1 MLAKK
6 LRLPVNTFPARVKI
20 LYRGR
25 LFTLKTSPN
34 HLSYNR
40 IGLIITKKSAS
51 YATQRN
57 RLRRK
62 VFDSF
67 GESALFSVGTGAP
80 LRPTGSA
87 GHMDLLVLIKP
98 IKLDADEEEKLFRE
112 LNLIK
117 ERLINGFDKLTIK

>member
-6 LRLPVNTFPARVKI
+6 FRLPINTFPARARI

-25 LFTLKTSPN
+25 FLTLKTFPN

-40 IGLIITKKSAS
+40 IGFIVTKKAVP

-62 VFDSF
+62 VFDLLREIVVNGGSRLRRDF
-67 GESALFSVGTGAP
+67 GEP
-80 LRPTGSA
+80 K
-87 GHMDLLVLIKP
+87 DLLVLLKP
-98 IKLDADEEEKLFRE
+98 IKLDADGEEIFLKE
-112 LNLIK
+112 LSLIK
-117 ERLINGFDKLTIK
+117 ERLTAPE

>member
-1 MLAKK
+1 MLAKRF
-6 LRLPVNTFPARVKI
+6 RLPVNTFPARARI

-25 LFTLKTSPN
+25 FLTLKTSLN

-40 IGLIITKKSAS
+40 IGFIVTKKSAPK
-51 YATQRN
+51 ATQRN

-67 GESALFSVGTGAP
+67 GRSTLFSVKTGTL
-80 LRPTGSA
+80 LRPAGSA
-87 GHMDLLVLIKP
+87 GHMDLLVLLKP
-98 IKLDADEEEKLFRE
+98 IKLDADGEENFLKE

-117 ERLINGFDKLTIK
+117 ERLTASE